1 MKKRVILLVLI
12 FLNLGVIFFFSHQT
26 SEVSGKLS
34 SGITSQIKV
43 HTPHYAEKTQAQQKV
58 VHTQVQYA
66 IRGLAHGCLF
76 FSLGVLSLLL
86 WKTFSCK
93 WYVMIMSNV
102 LLGFLVA
109 LSDEIHQLFVPG
121 RSFGWDDILYDSIG
135 FLTGMVIVMLFTLIN
150 RLYKKRTESK

>member
-1 MKKRVILLVLI
+1 MKRRVILLVLI
-12 FLNLGVIFFFSHQT
+12 VLNLGIIFFFSHQN

-76 FSLGVLSLLL
+76 FSLGILTLLL
-86 WKTFSCK
+86 WKTFSSQWCYMLT
-93 WYVMIMSNV
+93 WNM
-102 LLGFLVA
+102 LFGFLIA
-109 LSDEIHQLFVPG
+109 LSDEVHQLFVPG

-135 FLTGMVIVMLFTLIN
+135 FFAGMVIVMLFTLGN
-150 RLYKKRTESK
+150 TFYKKRTETK

>member
-12 FLNLGVIFFFSHQT
+12 ALNLGIIFFFSHQT

-76 FSLGVLSLLL
+76 FSLGVLTLLF
-86 WKTFSCK
+86 WKTCSCK
-93 WYVMIMSNV
+93 WYLVITGNV
-102 LLGFLVA
+102 LFGFLVA

-135 FLTGMVIVMLFTLIN
+135 FLTGMIIVLLFALGNQI
-150 RLYKKRTESK
+150 YKKRTESK